1 MTDIIYRNLLKTVL
15 LHGEEVTTRNSEV
28 FTHFNLPNV
37 TFDHTPLV
45 TFRKTAW
52 KKAIREMEWFFSGD
66 SKCPEDLLDWWKG
79 QLNPSGNLYDGYGE
93 QLRKFTYNGDCGDMG
108 LFDQIKFILKGLNNN
123 PNSRRLVMT
132 VWNPGSMDWITDTND
147 NPNTPTCCHSII
159 VQFFV
164 RNGYLHIKSYQRS
177 ADMLL
182 GVPHNWIQSWA
193 MLLYFAFH
201 SGLKPGSLT
210 WMFGD
215 AHIYKEDSHL
225 EVVGEI
231 VSSFGT
237 RADPETMPILHYE
250 PKEIVYDTFG
260 TPKFSADDFYLTGVV
275 PEPLTKVRPKL
286 I

>member
-79 QLNPSGNLYDGYGE
+79 QLGDDHRLMGGYGN
-93 QLRKFTYNGDCGDMG
+93 QLRYYEATNEEGYDIE
-108 LFDQIKFILKGLNNN
+108 FDQIGFILKGLKTN
-123 PNSRRLVMT
+123 PNSRRLIMT
-132 VWNPGSMDWITDTND
+132 VWHPYAMATITRIND

-225 EVVGEI
+225 AVVGEI
-231 VSSFGT
+231 VSSFGA
-237 RADPETMPILHYE
+237 RVDPETMPILHYE